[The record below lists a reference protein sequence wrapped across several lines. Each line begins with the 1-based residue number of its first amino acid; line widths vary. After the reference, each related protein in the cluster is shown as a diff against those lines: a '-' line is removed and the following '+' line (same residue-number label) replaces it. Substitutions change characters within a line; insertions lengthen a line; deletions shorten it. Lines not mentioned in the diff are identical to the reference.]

1 MKAKE
6 LEKFKKLL
14 LAQKAE
20 LLNNT
25 KRLLQEE
32 AQHSS
37 DDLADETDLAA
48 SEINQNLTLKLRDR
62 ERMLIQKVESALA
75 KIENGSYGTCEECEE
90 PIEPKR
96 LEARPVATLCIAC
109 KEEQE
114 HKERVFAY

>member
-1 MKAKE
+1 MRAKE
-6 LEKFKKLL
+6 LERFKKLL
-14 LAQKAE
+14 LAQKSE

-25 KRLLQEE
+25 RKLLKEE

-48 SEINQNLTLKLRDR
+48 SEVNQNLTLRLRDR
-62 ERMLIQKVESALA
+62 ERLLIQKIEDALT
-75 KIENGSYGTCEECEE
+75 KIEGGSYGVCEACEE

-96 LEARPVATLCIAC
+96 LEARPVASLCIAC

-114 HKERVFAY
+114 HKEKVFAY

>member
-1 MKAKE
+1 MRAKD
-6 LEKFKKLL
+6 LERFKKLL

-20 LLNNT
+20 LMNNT
-25 KRLLQEE
+25 RKLLKEE
-32 AQHSS
+32 ASHSP

-48 SEINQNLTLKLRDR
+48 SEVNQNLTLRLRDR
-62 ERMLIQKVESALA
+62 ERLLIQKVETALA
-75 KIENGSYGTCEECEE
+75 KIETGTYGTCEECEE

-114 HKERVFAY
+114 HKERVFAF